1 MRRLSA
7 AVLVL
12 VLAPGLACRAREEA
26 PPPGAADP
34 PPASAVPV
42 KTAPVRLANLESL
55 ASAPGHTVALVQQK
69 IRVPFAGTLVTLS
82 VADGDRVR
90 RGEVVGTIVSR
101 DSEAALSG
109 AREMERE
116 ANTPAEQ

>member
-1 MRRLSA
+1 M
-7 AVLVL
+7 LVL
-12 VLAPGLACRAREEA
+12 VPGLACRAREGRSTRRA
-26 PPPGAADP
+26 QRIRRPPPP
-34 PPASAVPV
+34 SRSKRLPFAS
-42 KTAPVRLANLESL
+42 RNLESL